1 MGYTAAQFVERL
13 EALRSPDATGPDDY
27 HGVGMGQIFSLAR
40 ECMDMAPAE
49 IERLLE
55 SPTHAVRVGAV
66 SIMDFQ
72 ARDRKTSPERKR
84 ELFELYLRRHD
95 RIDTWD
101 LVDRSAIW
109 VVGEY
114 LVDKPR
120 DVLDQLAAS
129 DEPMERRTAILATFA
144 FIRRDQ
150 LDDAYRIAEL
160 LVDDPED
167 TVHKAVGWMLRE
179 AGKRDAGTAGR
190 VPRGTRGDDAAS
202 DAPLRDREARQADPR
217 PLAREA
223 ADSMRPDLPGA
234 VHSANGPRQVGP
246 CRGDDRRHHAV
257 GRPVDHLGP
266 GGTDRGSFGAPSL
279 ASTGRLQI
287 GSTAAITPA
296 ASPMAMLAAPIWRA
310 RARSRARSASS
321 ATRSV
326 GPTSP
331 KLKMPREPKPAQNL
345 TRAWM

>member
-1 MGYTAAQFVERL
+1 VEYTAAQFVERL

-40 ECMDMAPAE
+40 ECMDMAPVE

-55 SPTHAVRVGAV
+55 SPTQAIRVGAV

-72 ARDRKTSPERKR
+72 ARDRKVSPDRKR

-109 VVGEY
+109 VVGDY

-120 DVLDQLAAS
+120 DVLYELAAS
-129 DEPMERRTAILATFA
+129 DHPMERRTAILATFA

-150 LDDAYRIAEL
+150 LDDAYRIAEV

-179 AGKRDAGTAGR
+179 AGKRDAKRQATFLDAHAATMPR
-190 VPRGTRGDDAAS
+190 VMLRYAIEKLDKPE
-202 DAPLRDREARQADPR
+202 RDRY
-217 PLAREA
+217 LA
-223 ADSMRPDLPGA
+223 MK
-234 VHSANGPRQVGP
+234 
-246 CRGDDRRHHAV
+246 
-257 GRPVDHLGP
+257 GR
-266 GGTDRGSFGAPSL
+266 S
-279 ASTGRLQI
+279 
-287 GSTAAITPA
+287 
-296 ASPMAMLAAPIWRA
+296 
-310 RARSRARSASS
+310 
-321 ATRSV
+321 
-326 GPTSP
+326 
-331 KLKMPREPKPAQNL
+331 
-345 TRAWM
+345 

>member
-40 ECMDMAPAE
+40 ECMDMAPVE

-72 ARDRKTSPERKR
+72 ARDRKVSPERKR

-120 DVLDQLAAS
+120 DVLYELAAS
-129 DEPMERRTAILATFA
+129 DQPMERRTAILATFA

-179 AGKRDAGTAGR
+179 AGKRD
-190 VPRGTRGDDAAS
+190 PD
-202 DAPLRDREARQADPR
+202 RQAAF
-217 PLAREA
+217 LEA
-223 ADSMRPDLPGA
+223 
-234 VHSANGPRQVGP
+234 
-246 CRGDDRRHHAV
+246 HA
-257 GRPVDHLGP
+257 
-266 GGTDRGSFGAPSL
+266 
-279 ASTGRLQI
+279 
-287 GSTAAITPA
+287 
-296 ASPMAMLAAPIWRA
+296 
-310 RARSRARSASS
+310 
-321 ATRSV
+321 AT
-326 GPTSP
+326 
-331 KLKMPREPKPAQNL
+331 MPRVMLRYAIEKLDKP
-345 TRAWM
+345 TRDGWLGKRQTAR